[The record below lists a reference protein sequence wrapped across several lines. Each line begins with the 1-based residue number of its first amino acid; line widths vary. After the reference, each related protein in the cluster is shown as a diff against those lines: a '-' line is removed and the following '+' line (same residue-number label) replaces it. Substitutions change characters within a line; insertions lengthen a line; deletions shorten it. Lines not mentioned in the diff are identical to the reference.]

1 MKKIKTFQDFLLEF
15 NVGKISIEN
24 MDKYLDGMRKGMND
38 KLFFLDKID
47 IDVLVDF
54 GSADGHLLNYLSTIN
69 SDIKLIGYDI
79 DENMINTSKK
89 KYPHIHFT
97 DNWEEI
103 MKLLNEKYKDKVKGI
118 LLSSVIHE
126 VYSYAGGKNTS
137 HFWKQVFNRNFDYVI
152 IRDMICSSNFG
163 QINPEDI
170 KKVREKSDPKMLQE
184 FEEHWGKID
193 DSFRTLLHWLLKYR
207 YADNWKRELK
217 ENYLPITIEYLKS
230 KRIPNDWNIIFE
242 EHYLYDFIKQ
252 QVKKDFDIDL
262 KEKTHLKMI
271 IKRKKGEE

>member
-1 MKKIKTFQDFLLEF
+1 MKVKTFKDFLLEF
-15 NVGKISIEN
+15 NVGKISIDN

-47 IDVLVDF
+47 VDVLVDF
-54 GSADGHLLNYLSTIN
+54 GSADGQLLNYLSTV
-69 SDIKLIGYDI
+69 KPEMELIGYDI
-79 DENMINTSKK
+79 DEGMINTSKK
-89 KYPHIHFT
+89 KYPHINFT
-97 DNWEEI
+97 DDWDQI
-103 MKLLNEKYKDKVKGI
+103 MSLLNNQYKDKQKGI

-126 VYSYAGGKNTS
+126 VYSYAGGKDTS
-137 HFWKQVFNRNFDYVI
+137 KFWKKIFNTGFDYVI
-152 IRDMICSSNFG
+152 IRDMICSTNFG
-163 QINPEDI
+163 QIDPEDI
-170 KKVREKSDPKMLQE
+170 IKIREKSDPIMLQE

-217 ENYLPITIEYLKS
+217 ENYLPITIEYLKT
-230 KRIPNDWNIIFE
+230 KRIPNNWNIIFE